1 MIFDKDN
8 WIEIAGT
15 LRKNKL
21 RSCLTAFGVFWGI
34 FMLIIM
40 VAAGNGLYNGAMHDF
55 QSLAANSVF
64 LWTQPT
70 TLPFKGFPRGRK
82 FNFNNDDIGALRS
95 HIPEIEYL
103 APRNQLG
110 GFRQVTNVSRESK
123 NGAFNIYGDY
133 PEIAYISLMD
143 IMSGRFINYLDLKEK
158 RKVAVIGTRVREILF
173 DPDED
178 PVGQHIRV
186 KGVYF
191 KIIGVFESRKEGD
204 EAEEE
209 TQAIFIPFTVFQ
221 QAFNYGNLVSWFSL
235 TARKDV
241 PASEVEKKAIAFLAE
256 RHYVAPADVHAIGH
270 WNTEKE
276 YQKMTNLFT
285 GINAL
290 IWFVGTCTLIAGVIG
305 VSNIM
310 LFVVKER
317 TREIGIKRALGA
329 TPFAVIGQIILESV
343 ILTTVAGYLGLVF
356 GVGITELVAT
366 AMKKAGGGSEFFK
379 NPEVSLTV
387 ATTALAVLIVSGAL
401 AGMIPAKRAVS
412 IKPVEAIRNE

>member
-8 WIEIAGT
+8 WLEIADT
-15 LRKNKL
+15 LRRNKL
-21 RSCLTAFGVFWGI
+21 RSFLTAFGVFWGI

-40 VAAGNGLYNGAMHDF
+40 VAAGNGLYNGAMHNF
-55 QSLAANSVF
+55 QSMAANSVF

-82 FNFNNDDIGALRS
+82 FNFDNDDIKALRR

-110 GFRQVTNVSRESK
+110 GFRQVTNVTRGLK

-133 PEIAYISLMD
+133 PEIAHISLMD
-143 IMSGRFINYLDLKEK
+143 IVSGRFLNHLDIIEN
-158 RKVAVIGTRVREILF
+158 RKVAVIGARVREILF
-173 DPDED
+173 DPEEN
-178 PVGQHIRV
+178 PIGQHILV

-191 KIIGVFESRKEGD
+191 KVIGTFESRKEGD

-209 TQAIFIPFTVFQ
+209 TQAVFIPFTVFQ
-221 QAFNYGNLVSWFSL
+221 QAFNYGNLVGWFSL

-241 PASEVEKKAIAFLAE
+241 PASEVEKKAIEFLSD
-256 RHYVAPADVHAIGH
+256 RHQVAPDDVHAIGH

-276 YQKMTNLFT
+276 YKKMTNLFI

-310 LFVVKER
+310 LFIVKER

-329 TPFAVIGQIILESV
+329 TPLSVIGQIILESV
-343 ILTTVAGYLGLVF
+343 LLTTVAGYFGLVF
-356 GVGITELVAT
+356 GVGTTEMAAA
-366 AMKKAGGGSEFFK
+366 AMKSGGSEFFK

-387 ATTALAVLIVSGAL
+387 AVTSLAVLIVCGAL
-401 AGMIPAKRAVS
+401 AGLIPAKRAVS
-412 IKPVEAIRNE
+412 IRPVEAIRNE

>member
-1 MIFDKDN
+1 M
-8 WIEIAGT
+8 
-15 LRKNKL
+15 
-21 RSCLTAFGVFWGI
+21 TAFGVFWGI

-64 LWTQPT
+64 LWTRPT

-82 FNFNNDDIGALRS
+82 FNFDNDDIAALRS

-110 GFRQVTNVSRESK
+110 GFRKVTNVNRGLK

-143 IMSGRFINYLDLKEK
+143 IVTGRFINHMDLKEK
-158 RKVAVIGTRVREILF
+158 RKVAVIGARVREILF
-173 DPDED
+173 EPKED
-178 PVGQHIRV
+178 PIGQYILV

-191 KIIGVFESRKEGD
+191 KVIGAFESRKEGD
-204 EAEEE
+204 EADEE
-209 TQAIFIPFTVFQ
+209 TQAVFIPFTIFQ
-221 QAFNYGNLVSWFSL
+221 QAFNYGNLVGWFSL

-256 RHYVAPADVHAIGH
+256 RHQVAPDDVHAIGH

-276 YQKMTNLFT
+276 YKKMTNLFI

-310 LFVVKER
+310 LFIVKER

-343 ILTTVAGYLGLVF
+343 ILTTVAGYFGLVF
-356 GVGITELVAT
+356 GVGITELVA
-366 AMKKAGGGSEFFK
+366 AALKGAGGGSEFFK
-379 NPEVSLTV
+379 DPEVSLTV
-387 ATTALAVLIVSGAL
+387 AATALAVLIVSGAL
-401 AGMIPAKRAVS
+401 AGLIPAKRAVS

>member
-1 MIFDKDN
+1 
-8 WIEIAGT
+8 
-15 LRKNKL
+15 
-21 RSCLTAFGVFWGI
+21 
-34 FMLIIM
+34 
-40 VAAGNGLYNGAMHDF
+40 
-55 QSLAANSVF
+55 
-64 LWTQPT
+64 
-70 TLPFKGFPRGRK
+70 
-82 FNFNNDDIGALRS
+82 
-95 HIPEIEYL
+95 
-103 APRNQLG
+103 
-110 GFRQVTNVSRESK
+110 
-123 NGAFNIYGDY
+123 
-133 PEIAYISLMD
+133 
-143 IMSGRFINYLDLKEK
+143 
-158 RKVAVIGTRVREILF
+158 
-173 DPDED
+173 
-178 PVGQHIRV
+178 
-186 KGVYF
+186 
-191 KIIGVFESRKEGD
+191 
-204 EAEEE
+204 
-209 TQAIFIPFTVFQ
+209 
-221 QAFNYGNLVSWFSL
+221 
-235 TARKDV
+235 
-241 PASEVEKKAIAFLAE
+241 
-256 RHYVAPADVHAIGH
+256 
-270 WNTEKE
+270 
-276 YQKMTNLFT
+276 MTNLFI

>member
-8 WIEIAGT
+8 WLEIAST
-15 LRKNKL
+15 LKQNKL
-21 RSCLTAFGVFWGI
+21 RSFLTAFGVFWGI

-40 VAAGNGLYNGAMHDF
+40 AGAGTGLYNGAMHDF

-64 LWTQPT
+64 LWTRPT
-70 TLPFKGFPRGRK
+70 TKPFKGFPRGRI
-82 FNFNNDDIGALRS
+82 FNFDNDDTTALRN
-95 HIPEIEYL
+95 HIPEIEHL

-110 GFRQVTNVSRESK
+110 GFRKVTNVTRGLK
-123 NGAFNIYGDY
+123 DGAFSVYGDY

-143 IMSGRFINYLDLKEK
+143 IVSGRFINHLDLKEK

-173 DPDED
+173 EPDED
-178 PVGQHIRV
+178 PIGQYILI

-191 KIIGVFESRKEGD
+191 KVIGAFESRKEGD
-204 EAEEE
+204 EADEE
-209 TQAIFIPFTVFQ
+209 TQSVFVPFTVFQ

-256 RHYVAPADVHAIGH
+256 RHQVAPDDVHAIGH

-276 YQKMTNLFT
+276 FKKMNNLFI

-290 IWFVGTCTLIAGVIG
+290 IWFVGICTLIAGVIG

-317 TREIGIKRALGA
+317 TREIGIKRAIGA
-329 TPFAVIGQIILESV
+329 TPFAVISQIILESV
-343 ILTTVAGYLGLVF
+343 LLTTVAGYFGLVF
-356 GVGITELVAT
+356 GVGITEMVA
-366 AMKKAGGGSEFFK
+366 AALKGAGGGSEFFR
-379 NPEVSLTV
+379 NPEVSLSV
-387 ATTALAVLIVSGAL
+387 ATTALVVLIVSGAF
-401 AGMIPAKRAVS
+401 AGLLPAKRAVS

>member
-8 WIEIAGT
+8 WLEIAGT
-15 LRKNKL
+15 LRQNKL
-21 RSCLTAFGVFWGI
+21 RSFLTAFGVFWGI

-40 VAAGNGLYNGAMHDF
+40 VAGGNGLYNGAMHDF

-64 LWTQPT
+64 LWTRPT
-70 TLPFKGFPRGRK
+70 TQPFKGFPRGRK
-82 FNFNNDDIGALRS
+82 FNFDNDDVAALRS
-95 HIPEIEYL
+95 HIPEIEHL

-110 GFRQVTNVSRESK
+110 GFGKVTNVTRAMK
-123 NGAFNIYGDY
+123 NGAFNVYGDY

-143 IMSGRFINYLDLKEK
+143 IVAGRFINHLDLNEK

-173 DPDED
+173 EPDEN
-178 PVGQHIRV
+178 PIGQYILV

-191 KIIGVFESRKEGD
+191 KVIGAFESRKEGD
-204 EAEEE
+204 EADEE
-209 TQAIFIPFTVFQ
+209 TQAIFLPFTIFQ

-241 PASEVEKKAIAFLAE
+241 PASEVEKKAIAFLAD
-256 RHYVAPADVHAIGH
+256 RHQVAPDDVHAIGH

-276 YQKMTNLFT
+276 YNKMTNLFI

-317 TREIGIKRALGA
+317 TREIGIKRAIGA
-329 TPFAVIGQIILESV
+329 TPFAVISQIIFESV
-343 ILTTVAGYLGLVF
+343 ILTTVAGYFGLVF
-356 GVGITELVAT
+356 GIGITEMVAA
-366 AMKKAGGGSEFFK
+366 AMKGAGGGSEFFK
-379 NPEVSLTV
+379 NPEVSLSV
-387 ATTALAVLIVSGAL
+387 AATALAILIVSGAF
-401 AGMIPAKRAVS
+401 AGLLPAKRAVS

>member
-8 WIEIAGT
+8 WLEIAGT
-15 LRKNKL
+15 LRQNKL
-21 RSCLTAFGVFWGI
+21 RSFLTAFGVFWGI

-64 LWTQPT
+64 LWTRPT
-70 TLPFKGFPRGRK
+70 TQPYKGFPRGRK
-82 FNFNNDDIGALRS
+82 FNFNNDDTEALRS

-110 GFRQVTNVSRESK
+110 GFGKVTNVTRGLK
-123 NGAFNIYGDY
+123 NGAFNVYGDY

-143 IMSGRFINYLDLKEK
+143 IVAGRFINPMDLREK

-178 PVGQHIRV
+178 PVGRYILV

-191 KIIGVFESRKEGD
+191 KVIGAFESRKEGD
-204 EAEEE
+204 EADEE

-256 RHYVAPADVHAIGH
+256 RHKVSPDDVHAIGH

-276 YQKMTNLFT
+276 FKKMTNLFI

-317 TREIGIKRALGA
+317 TREIGIKRAIGA
-329 TPFAVIGQIILESV
+329 TPFAVISQIILESV
-343 ILTTVAGYLGLVF
+343 LLTTVAGYFGLVI
-356 GVGITELVAT
+356 GIGITEMAVA
-366 AMKKAGGGSEFFK
+366 AMKGASGGSEFFK
-379 NPEVSLTV
+379 NPEVSLSV
-387 ATTALAVLIVSGAL
+387 AVTALAVLILSGAL
-401 AGMIPAKRAVS
+401 AGLLPAKRAVS

>member
-1 MIFDKDN
+1 MIFDKDS

-15 LRKNKL
+15 LRQNKL
-21 RSCLTAFGVFWGI
+21 RSFLTAFGVFWGI

-40 VAAGNGLYNGAMHDF
+40 VAAGNGLYKGAMHDF

-64 LWTQPT
+64 LWTRPT
-70 TLPFKGFPRGRK
+70 TKPFKGFPRGRK
-82 FNFNNDDIGALRS
+82 FNFNNDDITPLRQ
-95 HIPEIEYL
+95 HIPEIEHL

-110 GFRQVTNVSRESK
+110 GFRRVANVTRGLK
-123 NGAFNIYGDY
+123 NGGFNVYGDY
-133 PEIAYISLMD
+133 PEITSIALMD
-143 IMSGRFINYLDLKEK
+143 IVAGRFINHLDLSQK

-173 DPDED
+173 DPGED
-178 PVGQHIRV
+178 PIERYILI

-191 KIIGVFESRKEGD
+191 RVIGVFESRKEGD

-209 TQAIFIPFTVFQ
+209 TQAIFIPFTTFQ
-221 QAFNYGNLVSWFSL
+221 LAFNYGDLVMWFSL
-235 TARKDV
+235 TARKGV
-241 PASEVEKKAIAFLAE
+241 PASAVEKKAIAFLAQ
-256 RHYVAPADVHAIGH
+256 RHQVAPDDVHAIGH

-276 YQKMTNLFT
+276 YRKMTNLFT

-317 TREIGIKRALGA
+317 TREIGIRRAIGA
-329 TPFAVIGQIILESV
+329 TPFAVISQIILESV
-343 ILTTVAGYLGLVF
+343 LLTTVAGYSGLVI
-356 GVGITELVAT
+356 GVGLTELVSA
-366 AMKKAGGGSEFFK
+366 AMKRTGGGSEFFK

-387 ATTALAVLIVSGAL
+387 ALTALAVLIVSGAL
-401 AGMIPAKRAVS
+401 AGLIPAKRAVS